1 MHYVASSAHKPGEM
15 WVKCRWNAI
24 YDTLLS
30 ISLIY
35 NDLRFGWNGW
45 NI

>member
-1 MHYVASSAHKPGEM
+1 MHCVASSAHKPGEM
-15 WVKCRWNAI
+15 WVECRWNAI
-24 YDTLLS
+24 YDTLTS
-30 ISLIY
+30 ILLIY